1 MYTLYAKRYTLVY
14 TRYELRL
21 TEKKITKKK
30 EEDKYLMLGTKE
42 IKINLN
48 GKVINIETGKIAK
61 QSAGSIVVSCEGTIV
76 LVTANSSKEP
86 REGIDFFPLMV
97 DYEEK
102 FYAAGKIPGGFFK
115 REGRPSKNAILTSRL
130 IDRPLRPLFPK
141 EYRNDVQV
149 IATVLSYDQKN
160 SPDILAI
167 IGASAAL
174 WISDIPFQCP
184 IGAVRIGLIKN
195 EFIVNPSPE
204 ELENTELDLII
215 AGTKDSIIMMEGEAK
230 EVSEENVLKA
240 IGIAQEA
247 IKTIIEGQEK
257 LADILGKSNI
267 KEEKQYSETAELE
280 DNFRKEIKNLYGK
293 EIKKSMCIT
302 EKKERENTLKN
313 ISNQIIEKLS
323 VEGDNL
329 SLLKNAYDEVY
340 KETVRNL
347 IMEEKIRV
355 DGRKLGEIR
364 PINCETGVLPRVHGS
379 ALFTRGETQAL
390 VITTLG
396 TVKDKQFIDTLEDDT
411 SERFYLH
418 YNFPPFSVG
427 EVRPR
432 RGQSRR
438 EIGHGSL
445 AEMAL
450 KAVIPTEE
458 KFPYTIRIVS
468 EILESNGSSSMASV
482 CGGSLSL
489 FDAGVPIEKPVAG
502 VAMGLV
508 KEDEKVEILTD
519 ILGLEDHYGDMD
531 FKATGTDQGITAI
544 QMDLKIAGV
553 SKDTM
558 QDVLQRSKEARLFIL
573 DVMNKTMSKP
583 KEELSDYAPKI
594 LLINVDPSKIGMVIG
609 PGGKNIKKIIEITG
623 ASVDIKDDGE
633 VFIAAIDG
641 DTLKQAKKMIED
653 LVREAKVGET
663 YEGRVT
669 RTTNFGA
676 FVEIF
681 PGREGLVHISK
692 LSHERIKRVED
703 VVRVNDSILVKCI
716 GIDNQGR
723 VDLRKMDSDENNIVN
738 NDIDKNNENLD

>member
-1 MYTLYAKRYTLVY
+1 
-14 TRYELRL
+14 
-21 TEKKITKKK
+21 
-30 EEDKYLMLGTKE
+30 MLGTKE

-48 GKVINIETGKIAK
+48 GKVINIATGKIAK
-61 QSAGSIVVSCEGTIV
+61 QSAGSIVVTCEGTIV

-102 FYAAGKIPGGFFK
+102 FYAGGKIPGGFFK

-160 SPDILAI
+160 LPDILAV

-174 WISDIPFQCP
+174 WVADIPFQGP
-184 IGAVRIGLIKN
+184 IGAVRIGLVEK

-204 ELENTELDLII
+204 ELENSELDLII

-230 EVSEENVLKA
+230 EVPEEIVLKA

-247 IKTIIEGQEK
+247 IKTIVEGQEK

-280 DNFRKEIKNLYGK
+280 DNYRKEIRNLYEK
-293 EIKKSMCIT
+293 EIKKSICIS
-302 EKKERENTLKN
+302 EKKERENASKN
-313 ISNQIIEKLS
+313 IFNQITEKLS

-329 SLLKNAYDEVY
+329 SLLKNAYDEICQ
-340 KETVRNL
+340 EAVRNL
-347 IMEEKIRV
+347 IIKEKIRV
-355 DGRKLGEIR
+355 DGRKLDEIR
-364 PINCETGVLPRVHGS
+364 PISCEPGVLPRVHGS

-396 TVKDKQFIDTLEDDT
+396 TVKDRQFIDTLEEES

-450 KAVIPTEE
+450 KAVIPPEE

-489 FDAGVPIEKPVAG
+489 FDAGVPIKNPVAG

-508 KEDEKVEILTD
+508 KEGENVEILTD

-544 QMDLKIAGV
+544 QMDLKIAGI

-573 DVMNKTMSKP
+573 DKMNETMSKP
-583 KEELSDYAPKI
+583 KEELSEYAPKI
-594 LLINVDPSKIGMVIG
+594 MVISVDPAKIGMVIG
-609 PGGKNIKKIIEITG
+609 PSGKNIKKIIEVTG

-633 VFIAAIDG
+633 IFIAATDG
-641 DTLKQAKKMIED
+641 KTLKQAKKMIED

-663 YEGRVT
+663 YEGKVT

-681 PGREGLVHISK
+681 PGKEGLVHISK
-692 LSHERIKRVED
+692 LSHERIRKVED
-703 VVRVNDSILVKCI
+703 VVRVNDDILVKCI

-723 VDLRKMDSDENNIVN
+723 VDLKKIDRDENNIVE
-738 NDIDKNNENLD
+738 NDIDKKDEDYD

>member
-1 MYTLYAKRYTLVY
+1 MS
-14 TRYELRL
+14 EF
-21 TEKKITKKK
+21 
-30 EEDKYLMLGTKE
+30 KE

-48 GKVINIETGKIAK
+48 GKIINIETGKMAK

-76 LVTANSSKEP
+76 LVTANSSNEP

-141 EYRNDVQV
+141 GYRNDVQV

-160 SPDILAI
+160 LPDILAM
-167 IGASAAL
+167 IGASTAL
-174 WISDIPFQCP
+174 WISDIPFQGP
-184 IGAVRIGLIKN
+184 IGAVRVGLVEN
-195 EFIVNPSPE
+195 EFIVNPGPQ
-204 ELENTELDLII
+204 ELENTELNLII

-230 EVSEENVLKA
+230 EVSEEIILKA

-247 IKTIIEGQEK
+247 IKTIIEGQKK
-257 LADILGKSNI
+257 LADILGKSNL

-280 DNFRKEIKNLYGK
+280 DNYGKEIKNLYEK
-293 EIKKSMCIT
+293 EIKEAVCIN
-302 EKKERENTLKN
+302 EKKEREDSLKDIFN
-313 ISNQIIEKLS
+313 KIIEKLS
-323 VEGDNL
+323 TEEDNL
-329 SLLKNAYDEVY
+329 PLLKNIYDEAC
-340 KETVRNL
+340 KEAVRGL
-347 IMEEKIRV
+347 IIKDKIRV
-355 DGRKLGEIR
+355 DGRKLDEVRTIS
-364 PINCETGVLPRVHGS
+364 CETGVLPRVHGS
-379 ALFTRGETQAL
+379 ALFTRGQTQAL

-396 TVKDKQFIDTLEDDT
+396 TVKDRQFIDTLEEES

-450 KAVIPTEE
+450 KALVPSEE
-458 KFPYTIRIVS
+458 EFPYTIRIVS

-489 FDAGVPIEKPVAG
+489 FDAGVPLKRPIAG
-502 VAMGLV
+502 IAMGLV
-508 KEDEKVEILTD
+508 KDDENIEILTD
-519 ILGLEDHYGDMD
+519 ILGIEDHYGDMD
-531 FKATGTDQGITAI
+531 FKAAGTSEGITAI
-544 QMDLKIAGV
+544 QMDLKITGI
-553 SKDTM
+553 SKNALSDI
-558 QDVLQRSKEARLFIL
+558 LNRSKEARLYIL
-573 DVMNKTMSKP
+573 DKMNDAMSKP
-583 KEELSDYAPKI
+583 KDNLSDYAPKI
-594 LLINVDPSKIGMVIG
+594 SVINVDPTKIGMVIG
-609 PGGKNIKKIIEITG
+609 PSGKNIKRIIEVTG
-623 ASVDIKDDGE
+623 ASIDIKDDGE
-633 VFIAAIDG
+633 IFIASPDEKS
-641 DTLKQAKKMIED
+641 LNQAKKMIED
-653 LVREAKVGET
+653 MVREAKVGET

-681 PGREGLVHISK
+681 PGKEGLVHISK
-692 LSHERIKRVED
+692 LSHKRIGRVED
-703 VVRVNDSILVKCI
+703 VVRVNDDILVKCI

-723 VDLRKMDSDENNIVN
+723 IDLRKMDTDENNIVN
-738 NDIDKNNENLD
+738 NDIDKKNEKYD

>member
-1 MYTLYAKRYTLVY
+1 
-14 TRYELRL
+14 
-21 TEKKITKKK
+21 
-30 EEDKYLMLGTKE
+30 MLGSKE

-48 GKVINIETGKIAK
+48 GKIINIETGKIAK
-61 QSAGSIVVSCEGTIV
+61 QAAGSIVVSCEGTIV
-76 LVTANSSKEP
+76 LATANYSEEP

-141 EYRNDVQV
+141 EYRNDVQI

-160 SPDILAI
+160 LPDILAM

-174 WISDIPFQCP
+174 WISDIPFQGP
-184 IGAVRIGLIKN
+184 IGAVRIGLIEN
-195 EFIVNPSPE
+195 EFIINPGPE
-204 ELENTELDLII
+204 ELENSKLNLII

-230 EVSEENVLKA
+230 EIPEEIILKG
-240 IGIAQEA
+240 INIAQES
-247 IKTIIEGQEK
+247 IRTIIEGQEK
-257 LADILGKSNI
+257 LANILGKSNV

-280 DNFRKEIKNLYGK
+280 DDYRKEIGNLYDK
-293 EIKKSMCIT
+293 EIKKSICIN
-302 EKKERENTLKN
+302 EKKERENALKN
-313 ISNQIIEKLS
+313 IFNQITEKLS
-323 VEGDNL
+323 IEGDNL
-329 SLLKNAYDEVY
+329 PLLKNAYDEIC
-340 KETVRNL
+340 KEAVRDL
-347 IMEEKIRV
+347 IIKEKTRV
-355 DGRKLGEIR
+355 DGRKLDEIR
-364 PINCETGVLPRVHGS
+364 PISCETGVLPRVHGS

-390 VITTLG
+390 AITTLG
-396 TVKDKQFIDTLEDDT
+396 TVKDRQFIDTLEEES

-445 AEMAL
+445 AEIAL
-450 KAVIPTEE
+450 KAVIPSEE
-458 KFPYTIRIVS
+458 EFPYTIRIVS

-489 FDAGVPIEKPVAG
+489 FDAGVPIKMPVAG

-508 KEDEKVEILTD
+508 KEDENVEILTD

-531 FKATGTDQGITAI
+531 FKAAGTSLGITAI
-544 QMDLKIAGV
+544 QMDLKIAGI
-553 SKDTM
+553 SKETM
-558 QDVLQRSKEARLFIL
+558 QNVLQRSKDARLYIL
-573 DVMNKTMSKP
+573 EKMNITMSKP
-583 KEELSDYAPKI
+583 KEKISTYAPKI
-594 LLINVDPSKIGMVIG
+594 LVINVDPAKIGMVIG
-609 PGGKNIKKIIEITG
+609 PSGKNIKRIIEVTG
-623 ASVDIKDDGE
+623 ASIDIKDDGE
-633 VFIAAIDG
+633 IFIAATDEK
-641 DTLKQAKKMIED
+641 TLNQSKKMIED
-653 LVREAKVGET
+653 LVKEAKVGET
-663 YEGRVT
+663 YEGKVT

-681 PGREGLVHISK
+681 PGKEGLVHISK
-692 LSHERIKRVED
+692 LSHKRIGKVED
-703 VVRVNDSILVKCI
+703 VVKVNDNILVKCI

-723 VDLRKMDSDENNIVN
+723 VDLRKIDSDENNIVN
-738 NDIDKNNENLD
+738 DDVEKKNEKYD

>member
-1 MYTLYAKRYTLVY
+1 
-14 TRYELRL
+14 
-21 TEKKITKKK
+21 
-30 EEDKYLMLGTKE
+30 MLGRKE

-48 GKVINIETGKIAK
+48 GKIINIETGKIAK

-160 SPDILAI
+160 LPDVLAV

-174 WISDIPFQCP
+174 WISDIPFQGP
-184 IGAVRIGLIKN
+184 IGAVRIGMIEN
-195 EFIVNPSPE
+195 EFIVNPGPG
-204 ELENTELDLII
+204 ELGNSELDLII

-230 EVSEENVLKA
+230 EVPEEIILKA
-240 IGIAQEA
+240 ISIAQES
-247 IKTIIEGQEK
+247 IKTIVEGQEK

-280 DNFRKEIKNLYGK
+280 DNYRKEIRNLYEN
-293 EIKKSMCIT
+293 EIKKSICIN

-313 ISNQIIEKLS
+313 IFNQITEKLS
-323 VEGDNL
+323 VEEDNS
-329 SLLKNAYDEVY
+329 SLLKNAYDEICQ
-340 KETVRNL
+340 EAVRNL
-347 IMEEKIRV
+347 VIQEKIRV
-355 DGRKLGEIR
+355 DGRKLNEIR
-364 PINCETGVLPRVHGS
+364 TISCETGVLPRVHGS

-396 TVKDKQFIDTLEDDT
+396 TVKDRQFIDTLEEES
-411 SERFYLH
+411 SERFFLH

-450 KAVIPTEE
+450 KAVIPSEE

-489 FDAGVPIEKPVAG
+489 FDAGVAIKKPVAG

-508 KEDEKVEILTD
+508 KEGENVEILTD

-544 QMDLKIAGV
+544 QMDLKIAGI

-573 DVMNKTMSKP
+573 DKMNETMSKP

-594 LLINVDPSKIGMVIG
+594 LVINVDTTKIGMVIG
-609 PGGKNIKKIIEITG
+609 PSGKNIKKIIEVTG
-623 ASVDIKDDGE
+623 ASIDIKDDGE
-633 VFIAAIDG
+633 IFIAATDG
-641 DTLKQAKKMIED
+641 KTLKQAKKMIED

-663 YEGRVT
+663 YEGKVT

-681 PGREGLVHISK
+681 PGKEGLVHISK
-692 LSHERIKRVED
+692 LSHERIRKVED

-723 VDLRKMDSDENNIVN
+723 VDLRKIDADEE
-738 NDIDKNNENLD
+738 DIAEENSHGEKNKNYD

>member
-1 MYTLYAKRYTLVY
+1 
-14 TRYELRL
+14 
-21 TEKKITKKK
+21 
-30 EEDKYLMLGTKE
+30 MLGTKE

-76 LVTANSSKEP
+76 LVTANSTKEP

-160 SPDILAI
+160 LPDVLAV

-174 WISDIPFQCP
+174 WISDIPFLGP
-184 IGAVRIGLIKN
+184 IGAVRIGLVEK
-195 EFIVNPSPE
+195 EFIVNPGPE
-204 ELENTELDLII
+204 ELENSELDLII
-215 AGTKDSIIMMEGEAK
+215 AGTKDSIIMMEGGAK
-230 EVSEENVLKA
+230 EVPEETVLKA
-240 IGIAQEA
+240 IDIAQEA
-247 IKTIIEGQEK
+247 IKTIVEGQEK

-267 KEEKQYSETAELE
+267 KEEKQYSETAKLE
-280 DNFRKEIKNLYGK
+280 DNYRTEIKNLYGK
-293 EIKKSMCIT
+293 EIKKSICIS
-302 EKKERENTLKN
+302 EKKERENALKN

-323 VEGDNL
+323 AEGDNL

-340 KETVRNL
+340 KETVRDL
-347 IMEEKIRV
+347 IIQEKIRV
-355 DGRKLGEIR
+355 DGRKLDEIR
-364 PINCETGVLPRVHGS
+364 PISCETGVLPRVHGS

-396 TVKDKQFIDTLEDDT
+396 TVKDRQFIDTLEDES

-450 KAVIPTEE
+450 KAVIPPEE

-489 FDAGVPIEKPVAG
+489 FDAGVAIKNPVAG

-508 KEDEKVEILTD
+508 KEGENIEILTD

-544 QMDLKIAGV
+544 QMDLKIAGI

-573 DVMNKTMSKP
+573 EKMNKTMSKP
-583 KEELSDYAPKI
+583 KEELSEYAPKI
-594 LLINVDPSKIGMVIG
+594 LVINVDPSKIGMVIG
-609 PGGKNIKKIIEITG
+609 PSGKNIKKIIEVTG

-633 VFIAAIDG
+633 IFIAATDG
-641 DTLKQAKKMIED
+641 KTLKQAKKMIED

-681 PGREGLVHISK
+681 PGKEGLVHISK
-692 LSHERIKRVED
+692 LSHERIRRVED
-703 VVRVNDSILVKCI
+703 VVRVNDNILVKCI
-716 GIDNQGR
+716 GIDDQGR

-738 NDIDKNNENLD
+738 NDIDKKNENLD

>member
-1 MYTLYAKRYTLVY
+1 
-14 TRYELRL
+14 
-21 TEKKITKKK
+21 
-30 EEDKYLMLGTKE
+30 MLGSKE

-61 QSAGSIVVSCEGTIV
+61 QSAGSIVVTCEGTIV
-76 LVTANSSKEP
+76 LVTANSTKEP

-141 EYRNDVQV
+141 GYRNDVQV

-160 SPDILAI
+160 LPDILAI

-174 WISDIPFQCP
+174 WVSDIPFLGP
-184 IGAVRIGLIKN
+184 IGAVRIGLVEK
-195 EFIVNPSPE
+195 EFIVNPGPE
-204 ELENTELDLII
+204 ELKNSELDLII

-230 EVSEENVLKA
+230 EVPEEIILKA
-240 IGIAQEA
+240 ISIAQEA
-247 IKTIIEGQEK
+247 ISTIVEGQER
-257 LADILGKSNI
+257 LADILEKSNI

-280 DNFRKEIKNLYGK
+280 ENYCKEIKNLYGE
-293 EIKKSMCIT
+293 EIKKSICII

-313 ISNQIIEKLS
+313 IFNQITEKLS
-323 VEGDNL
+323 VEGDNS
-329 SLLKNAYDEVY
+329 SLLKNAYDIICQEA
-340 KETVRNL
+340 VRNL
-347 IMEEKIRV
+347 IIKDKIRV

-364 PINCETGVLPRVHGS
+364 PISCETGVLPRVHGS

-396 TVKDKQFIDTLEDDT
+396 TVKDRQFIDTLEEES

-450 KAVIPTEE
+450 KAVIPPEE
-458 KFPYTIRIVS
+458 KFPYTIRVVS

-489 FDAGVPIEKPVAG
+489 FDAGVPVKKPVAG

-508 KEDEKVEILTD
+508 KEDKNVEILTD

-544 QMDLKIAGV
+544 QMDLKIAGI

-558 QDVLQRSKEARLFIL
+558 QDVLERSKEARLFIL
-573 DVMNKTMSKP
+573 DKMNKTMSKP

-594 LLINVDPSKIGMVIG
+594 LVISVDPAKIGMVIG

-633 VFIAAIDG
+633 IFIAATDG
-641 DTLKQAKKMIED
+641 KTMKQAKKMIED

-663 YEGRVT
+663 YEGKVT

-681 PGREGLVHISK
+681 PGKEGLVHISK
-692 LSHERIKRVED
+692 LSHERIRKVED
-703 VVRVNDSILVKCI
+703 VVRVNDNILVKCI

-723 VDLRKMDSDENNIVN
+723 IDLRKVDRDENNIVEN
-738 NDIDKNNENLD
+738 NINKKDVNYD

>member
-1 MYTLYAKRYTLVY
+1 
-14 TRYELRL
+14 
-21 TEKKITKKK
+21 
-30 EEDKYLMLGTKE
+30 MLGTKE

-115 REGRPSKNAILTSRL
+115 REGRPSKNAILNSRL

-160 SPDILAI
+160 LPDVLAV

-174 WISDIPFQCP
+174 WISDIPFLGP
-184 IGAVRIGLIKN
+184 IGAVRIGLVEK
-195 EFIVNPSPE
+195 EFIVNPGPE
-204 ELENTELDLII
+204 ELENSELDLII
-215 AGTKDSIIMMEGEAK
+215 AGTKDSIIMMEGGAK
-230 EVSEENVLKA
+230 EVPEETVLKA
-240 IGIAQEA
+240 IDIAQEA
-247 IKTIIEGQEK
+247 IKTIVEGQEK

-267 KEEKQYSETAELE
+267 KEEKQYSETAKLE
-280 DNFRKEIKNLYGK
+280 DNYRTEIKNLYGK
-293 EIKKSMCIT
+293 EIKKSICIS
-302 EKKERENTLKN
+302 EKKERENALKN

-323 VEGDNL
+323 AEGDNL

-340 KETVRNL
+340 KETVRDL
-347 IMEEKIRV
+347 IIQEKIRV
-355 DGRKLGEIR
+355 DGRKLDEIR
-364 PINCETGVLPRVHGS
+364 PISCETGVLPRVHGS

-396 TVKDKQFIDTLEDDT
+396 TVKDRQFIDTLEDES
-411 SERFYLH
+411 SESFYLH

-450 KAVIPTEE
+450 KAVIPPEE

-489 FDAGVPIEKPVAG
+489 FDAGVAIKNPVAG

-508 KEDEKVEILTD
+508 KEGENIEILTD

-544 QMDLKIAGV
+544 QMDLKIAGI

-573 DVMNKTMSKP
+573 EKMNKTMSKP
-583 KEELSDYAPKI
+583 KEELSKYAPKI
-594 LLINVDPSKIGMVIG
+594 LVINVDPSKIGMVIG
-609 PGGKNIKKIIEITG
+609 PSGKNIKKIIEVTG

-633 VFIAAIDG
+633 IFIAATDG
-641 DTLKQAKKMIED
+641 KTLKQAKKMIED

-681 PGREGLVHISK
+681 PGKEGLVHISK
-692 LSHERIKRVED
+692 LSHERIRRVED
-703 VVRVNDSILVKCI
+703 VVRVNDNILVKCI
-716 GIDNQGR
+716 GIDDQGR

-738 NDIDKNNENLD
+738 NDIDKKNENLD

>member
-1 MYTLYAKRYTLVY
+1 
-14 TRYELRL
+14 
-21 TEKKITKKK
+21 
-30 EEDKYLMLGTKE
+30 MLGSKE

-61 QSAGSIVVSCEGTIV
+61 QSAGSIVVSCEGTVV
-76 LVTANSSKEP
+76 LVTVNSTDEP

-130 IDRPLRPLFPK
+130 IDRPLRPLFPEGYK
-141 EYRNDVQV
+141 NDVQV
-149 IATVLSYDQKN
+149 IATVLSYDLKN
-160 SPDILAI
+160 LPDILAM

-174 WISDIPFQCP
+174 WIADIPFQGP
-184 IGAVRIGLIKN
+184 IGGVRIGLVEN

-204 ELENTELDLII
+204 QLENSELNLII

-230 EVSEENVLKA
+230 EVPEENMLKA
-240 IGIAQEA
+240 IGVAQEA
-247 IKTIIEGQEK
+247 INTIIEGQEK
-257 LADILGKSNI
+257 LADLLGKSNS
-267 KEEKQYSETAELE
+267 KEEKQYSKTAELE
-280 DNFRKEIKNLYGK
+280 DNYSKEIKNFYGNKIK
-293 EIKKSMCIT
+293 EAVCIKD
-302 EKKERENTLKN
+302 KKERESSSKDIL
-313 ISNQIIEKLS
+313 NQVIEKLS
-323 VEGDNL
+323 VEDSNL
-329 SLLKNAYDEVY
+329 PLLKNVYDNVCKEVI
-340 KETVRNL
+340 RDL
-347 IMEEKIRV
+347 IIKEKIRV
-355 DGRKLGEIR
+355 DGRKLDEIR
-364 PINCETGVLPRVHGS
+364 PITCETGVLPRVHGS

-390 VITTLG
+390 VVTTLG
-396 TVKDKQFIDTLEDDT
+396 TVKDRQFIDTLEEES

-450 KAVIPTEE
+450 KTVIPPEE

-489 FDAGVPIEKPVAG
+489 FDAGVPIKNPVAG

-508 KEDEKVEILTD
+508 KEGENVEVLTD

-553 SKDTM
+553 SKNTM
-558 QDVLQRSKEARLFIL
+558 QDVLQRSKEARLYIL
-573 DVMNKTMSKP
+573 DKMNKAMPKP

-594 LLINVDPSKIGMVIG
+594 SVITVDPAKIGMVIG
-609 PGGKNIKKIIEITG
+609 PGGKNIKKIIEISG
-623 ASVDIKDDGE
+623 ASIDIKDDGE
-633 VFIAAIDG
+633 IFIASPDG
-641 DTLKQAKKMIED
+641 KSLKQAKKMIED
-653 LVREAKVGET
+653 MVREAKVGET
-663 YEGRVT
+663 YEGKVT

-681 PGREGLVHISK
+681 PGKEGLVHISK
-692 LSHERIKRVED
+692 LSHKRIGRVED

-716 GIDNQGR
+716 GIDSQGR
-723 VDLRKMDSDENNIVN
+723 IDLRKIDSTDRDENNIVE
-738 NDIDKNNENLD
+738 DDVDKKNEDYD

>member
-1 MYTLYAKRYTLVY
+1 
-14 TRYELRL
+14 
-21 TEKKITKKK
+21 
-30 EEDKYLMLGTKE
+30 MLGCKE

-48 GKVINIETGKIAK
+48 GKIINIETGKIAK
-61 QSAGSIVVSCEGTIV
+61 QAAGSIVVSCEGTIV
-76 LVTANSSKEP
+76 LVTANSTKEP

-160 SPDILAI
+160 LPDILAI

-174 WISDIPFQCP
+174 WVSDIPFQGP
-184 IGAVRIGLIKN
+184 IGAVRIGMIEN
-195 EFIVNPSPE
+195 EFIVNPGSG
-204 ELENTELDLII
+204 ELENSELDLII

-230 EVSEENVLKA
+230 EVPEEIILKA
-240 IGIAQEA
+240 ISIAQES
-247 IKTIIEGQEK
+247 IKTIVEGQEK

-280 DNFRKEIKNLYGK
+280 YNYRKEIRNLYEN
-293 EIKKSMCIT
+293 EIKKSICIN

-313 ISNQIIEKLS
+313 IFNQITEKLS

-329 SLLKNAYDEVY
+329 PLLKNAYDEICQ
-340 KETVRNL
+340 EAVRNL
-347 IMEEKIRV
+347 IIQEKIRV
-355 DGRKLGEIR
+355 DGRKLDEIR
-364 PINCETGVLPRVHGS
+364 PISCETGVLPRVHGS

-396 TVKDKQFIDTLEDDT
+396 TVKDRQFIDTLEEES

-450 KAVIPTEE
+450 KAVIPSEE

-489 FDAGVPIEKPVAG
+489 FDAGVPIKMPVAG

-508 KEDEKVEILTD
+508 KEDENVEILTD

-531 FKATGTDQGITAI
+531 FKATGTSQGITAI
-544 QMDLKIAGV
+544 QMDLKIAGI

-558 QDVLQRSKEARLFIL
+558 ENVLQRSKEARLYIL
-573 DVMNKTMSKP
+573 EKMNETMSKP
-583 KEELSDYAPKI
+583 KEKLSDYAPKI
-594 LLINVDPSKIGMVIG
+594 LVINVDTAKIGMVIG
-609 PGGKNIKKIIEITG
+609 PSGKNIKKIIEITG
-623 ASVDIKDDGE
+623 ASIDIKDDGE
-633 VFIAAIDG
+633 IFIASPDG
-641 DTLKQAKKMIED
+641 KSLNQAKKMIED
-653 LVREAKVGET
+653 MVREAKVGET
-663 YEGRVT
+663 YEGKVT

-681 PGREGLVHISK
+681 PGKEGLVHISK
-692 LSHERIKRVED
+692 LSHKRIGRVED
-703 VVRVNDSILVKCI
+703 VVKVNDNILVKCI

-723 VDLRKMDSDENNIVN
+723 VDLRKMDSDENNIEN
-738 NDIDKNNENLD
+738 NDIDKKNEKYD

>member
-1 MYTLYAKRYTLVY
+1 
-14 TRYELRL
+14 
-21 TEKKITKKK
+21 
-30 EEDKYLMLGTKE
+30 MLGRKE

-48 GKVINIETGKIAK
+48 GKIINIETGKIAK

-160 SPDILAI
+160 LPDVLAV

-174 WISDIPFQCP
+174 WISDIPFQGP
-184 IGAVRIGLIKN
+184 IGAVRIGMIEN
-195 EFIVNPSPE
+195 EFIVNPGPG
-204 ELENTELDLII
+204 ELENSELDLII

-230 EVSEENVLKA
+230 EVPEEIILKA
-240 IGIAQEA
+240 ISIAQES
-247 IKTIIEGQEK
+247 IKTIVEGQEK

-280 DNFRKEIKNLYGK
+280 YNYRKEIRNLYEN
-293 EIKKSMCIT
+293 EIKKSICIN

-313 ISNQIIEKLS
+313 IFNQITEKLS

-329 SLLKNAYDEVY
+329 PLLKNAYDEICQ
-340 KETVRNL
+340 EAVRNL
-347 IMEEKIRV
+347 IIQEKIRV
-355 DGRKLGEIR
+355 DGRKLDEIR
-364 PINCETGVLPRVHGS
+364 PISCETGVLPRVHGS

-396 TVKDKQFIDTLEDDT
+396 TVKDRQFIDTLEEES
-411 SERFYLH
+411 SERFFLH

-450 KAVIPTEE
+450 KAVIPSEE

-489 FDAGVPIEKPVAG
+489 FDAGVAIKKPVAG

-508 KEDEKVEILTD
+508 KEGENVEILTD

-544 QMDLKIAGV
+544 QMDLKIAGI

-573 DVMNKTMSKP
+573 DKMNETMSKP

-594 LLINVDPSKIGMVIG
+594 LVINVDTTKIGMVIG
-609 PGGKNIKKIIEITG
+609 PSGKNIKKIIEVTG
-623 ASVDIKDDGE
+623 ASIDIKDDGE
-633 VFIAAIDG
+633 IFIAATDG
-641 DTLKQAKKMIED
+641 KTLKQAKKMIED

-663 YEGRVT
+663 YEGKVT

-681 PGREGLVHISK
+681 PGKEGLVHISK
-692 LSHERIKRVED
+692 LSHERIRKVED

-723 VDLRKMDSDENNIVN
+723 VDLRKIDADEE
-738 NDIDKNNENLD
+738 DIAEENSHGEKNKNYD

>member
-1 MYTLYAKRYTLVY
+1 
-14 TRYELRL
+14 
-21 TEKKITKKK
+21 
-30 EEDKYLMLGTKE
+30 MLGSKE

-48 GKVINIETGKIAK
+48 GKIINIETGKIAK

-141 EYRNDVQV
+141 EYRNDVQI

-160 SPDILAI
+160 LPDILAM

-174 WISDIPFQCP
+174 WISDIPFQGP
-184 IGAVRIGLIKN
+184 IGAVRIGLIEN
-195 EFIVNPSPE
+195 EFIINPGPE
-204 ELENTELDLII
+204 ELENSKLNLII

-230 EVSEENVLKA
+230 EIPEEIILKG
-240 IGIAQEA
+240 INIAQES
-247 IKTIIEGQEK
+247 IRTIIEGQEK
-257 LADILGKSNI
+257 LANILGKSNV

-280 DNFRKEIKNLYGK
+280 DDYRKEIGNLYDK
-293 EIKKSMCIT
+293 EIKKSICIN
-302 EKKERENTLKN
+302 EKKERENALKN
-313 ISNQIIEKLS
+313 IFNQITEKLS
-323 VEGDNL
+323 IEGDNL
-329 SLLKNAYDEVY
+329 PLLKNAYDEIC
-340 KETVRNL
+340 KEAVRDL
-347 IMEEKIRV
+347 IIKEKTRV
-355 DGRKLGEIR
+355 DGRKLDEIR
-364 PINCETGVLPRVHGS
+364 PISCETGVLPRVHGS

-390 VITTLG
+390 AITTLG
-396 TVKDKQFIDTLEDDT
+396 TIKDRQFIDTLEEES

-445 AEMAL
+445 AEIAL
-450 KAVIPTEE
+450 KAVIPSEE
-458 KFPYTIRIVS
+458 EFPYTIRIVS

-489 FDAGVPIEKPVAG
+489 FDAGVPIKMPVAG

-508 KEDEKVEILTD
+508 KEDENVEILTD

-531 FKATGTDQGITAI
+531 FKAAGTNLGITAI
-544 QMDLKIAGV
+544 QMDLKIAGI
-553 SKDTM
+553 SKETM
-558 QDVLQRSKEARLFIL
+558 QNVLQRSKDARLYIL
-573 DVMNKTMSKP
+573 EKMNITMSKP
-583 KEELSDYAPKI
+583 KEKISTYAPKI
-594 LLINVDPSKIGMVIG
+594 LVINVDPAKIGMVIG
-609 PGGKNIKKIIEITG
+609 PSGKNIKKIIEVTG
-623 ASVDIKDDGE
+623 ASIDIKDDGE
-633 VFIAAIDG
+633 IFIAATDEK
-641 DTLKQAKKMIED
+641 TLNQSKKMIED
-653 LVREAKVGET
+653 LVKEAKVGET
-663 YEGRVT
+663 YEGKVT

-681 PGREGLVHISK
+681 PGKEGLVHISK
-692 LSHERIKRVED
+692 LSHKRIGKVED
-703 VVRVNDSILVKCI
+703 VVKVNDNILVKCI

-723 VDLRKMDSDENNIVN
+723 VDLRKIDSDENNIVN
-738 NDIDKNNENLD
+738 DDVEKKNEKYD

>member
-1 MYTLYAKRYTLVY
+1 M
-14 TRYELRL
+14 
-21 TEKKITKKK
+21 
-30 EEDKYLMLGTKE
+30 
-42 IKINLN
+42 
-48 GKVINIETGKIAK
+48 
-61 QSAGSIVVSCEGTIV
+61 

-427 EVRPR
+427 EVKPR

>member
-1 MYTLYAKRYTLVY
+1 MS
-14 TRYELRL
+14 EF
-21 TEKKITKKK
+21 
-30 EEDKYLMLGTKE
+30 KE

-48 GKVINIETGKIAK
+48 GKIINIETGKMAK

-130 IDRPLRPLFPK
+130 IDRPLRPLFP
-141 EYRNDVQV
+141 EGYRNDVQV

-160 SPDILAI
+160 MPDILAM
-167 IGASAAL
+167 IGASTAL
-174 WISDIPFQCP
+174 WISDIPFQGP
-184 IGAVRIGLIKN
+184 IGAVRVGLVEK
-195 EFIVNPSPE
+195 EFIVNPGPQE
-204 ELENTELDLII
+204 IENTELNLII

-230 EVSEENVLKA
+230 EVSEEIILKA

-257 LADILGKSNI
+257 LADILGKSNL

-280 DNFRKEIKNLYGK
+280 DNYGKEIKNLYEK
-293 EIKKSMCIT
+293 EIKEAVCIN
-302 EKKERENTLKN
+302 EKKEREDSLKD
-313 ISNQIIEKLS
+313 IFNQITEKLS
-323 VEGDNL
+323 IEEDSL
-329 SLLKNAYDEVY
+329 SLLKNIYDEAC
-340 KETVRNL
+340 KKAVRDL
-347 IMEEKIRV
+347 IIKEKIRV
-355 DGRKLGEIR
+355 DGRKLDEIR
-364 PINCETGVLPRVHGS
+364 SISCETGVLPRVHGS
-379 ALFTRGETQAL
+379 ALFTRGQTQAL
-390 VITTLG
+390 VVTTLG
-396 TVKDKQFIDTLEDDT
+396 TVKDRQFIDTLEEES

-450 KAVIPTEE
+450 KALVPSEE
-458 KFPYTIRIVS
+458 EFPYTIRIVS

-489 FDAGVPIEKPVAG
+489 FDAGVPLKRPIAG
-502 VAMGLV
+502 IAMGLI
-508 KEDEKVEILTD
+508 KEDENVEILTD
-519 ILGLEDHYGDMD
+519 ILGIEDHYGDMD
-531 FKATGTDQGITAI
+531 FKAAGTSEGITAI
-544 QMDLKIAGV
+544 QMDLKIAGISKNALSDILER
-553 SKDTM
+553 SKD
-558 QDVLQRSKEARLFIL
+558 ARLYIL
-573 DVMNKTMSKP
+573 EKMSEAMSKP
-583 KEELSDYAPKI
+583 KENLSDYAPKI
-594 LLINVDPSKIGMVIG
+594 SVINVDPTKIGMVIG
-609 PGGKNIKKIIEITG
+609 PSGKNIKRIIEVTG
-623 ASVDIKDDGE
+623 ASIDIKDDGE
-633 VFIAAIDG
+633 IFIASPDEKS
-641 DTLKQAKKMIED
+641 LNHAKKMIED
-653 LVREAKVGET
+653 MVREAKVGET

-681 PGREGLVHISK
+681 PGKEGLVHISK
-692 LSHERIKRVED
+692 LSHKRIGRVED
-703 VVRVNDSILVKCI
+703 VVRVNDDILVKCI

-723 VDLRKMDSDENNIVN
+723 IDLRKMDTDENNVVN
-738 NDIDKNNENLD
+738 NDIDKKNEKYD